1 MKEKKESDFK
11 LMTAIMILCPLLIF
25 MLQERCEILQRI
37 QRRTTEVTQG
47 MEREPQRKVL
57 GWEVTWS
64 AFIDIYTDE
73 QDLGQCFNVIY
84 EDITRSKVY

>member
-57 GWEVTWS
+57 LRLRS
-64 AFIDIYTDE
+64 DLICIYRY
-73 QDLGQCFNVIY
+73 LH
-84 EDITRSKVY
+84 R